1 MTGRWPFR
9 KSDAGAS
16 SSAAKKK
23 AQPPKENNRPYMN
36 VEIA

>member
-23 AQPPKENNRPYMN
+23 AQPPKESNRPYMN